1 MEEELLIPTLETEKH
16 SPMQE
21 RFCEVPAEEI
31 AFSAAEG
38 QRSREALFAPALGF
52 VP

>member
-1 MEEELLIPTLETEKH
+1 MEDELLTRSPEVEEQ

-21 RFCEVPAEEI
+21 RFCEVSAEEV
-31 AFSAAEG
+31 ASSAAEG
-38 QRSREALFAPALGF
+38 ERSREAPFAPALGF